1 MELESH
7 LSVSVGQRD
16 SLGKT
21 QDGVSFEVGGK
32 KAEVPGQ
39 VTRERRSAWEIGLD
53 LTRGH

>member
-7 LSVSVGQRD
+7 LSASVGQRI
-16 SLGKT
+16 KT
-21 QDGVSFEVGGK
+21 QDSVSFKVGGK

-39 VTRERRSAWEIGLD
+39 VTRERRNAWEIGLD